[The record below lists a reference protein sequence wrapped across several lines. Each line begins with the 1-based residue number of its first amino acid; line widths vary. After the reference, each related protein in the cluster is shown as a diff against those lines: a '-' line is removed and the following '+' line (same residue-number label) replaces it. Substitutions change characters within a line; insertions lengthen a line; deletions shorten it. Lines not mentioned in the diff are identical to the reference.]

1 MSSLNQLSQICQR
14 LAPFGWAALLKRHG
28 LDILALDLEKEIYK
42 NISGTI
48 DRSIPGFEDFISSG
62 NRAIEPY
69 TPCKSLLFH
78 AFSSPTVHPGPGN
91 AVVEDNAAYPTIEEL
106 DVLENFIFS
115 VNHGASGVA
124 VRDKVFFETNFVQ
137 ADLVFAIFAYQY
149 RAGSRSINT
158 RYADFV
164 YSRTGVARTGTTNFC
179 YVPSRRTFWT
189 IPDNGDDKIPVLP
202 ARYGVFLAQRRK
214 VRQTEEV
221 MRVSGNAEGSLDYVF
236 PIHKIFPGQ
245 DCILNVDIPLFKYVE
260 NHVSEKLKRAFSFVD
275 ASGNGGFQTS
285 KPPFSVSSK
294 AGDQLVALESIGAS
308 SLVIPLHSDRLVQ
321 IASQG
326 QRIVSFQVPPGD
338 RDNRLFTSFQVS
350 AGGGARMAPEY
361 LNIRFELMPDNS
373 VENLSDQFSTDAG
386 FLRKV
391 ANGGYQ
397 AVQFADHTC
406 DGCLVPDF
414 QAVPPIANRTLAGY
428 SLVTAPDF
436 FPLCDQLEINQWLI
450 DNGLTNKKHFLQ
462 GGPKPLS
469 EDRVPVNPLIEHPS
483 KRQPAFPLPD
493 NLRTTT
499 ALVGMSVFP
508 SSNAKVTVPNQQV
521 TFLTDGAS
529 GVFAPGWDVSLV
541 GDPNVNVPFFGSFGL
556 GSPFPE
562 DAKLCAALNS
572 FWPAVAPD
580 ASRTF
585 LFMSTSFP
593 MLDSELGYHA
603 DHPLVRAGK
612 VQPRLGWD
620 GEQGPFFEG
629 DFAFV
634 NHTSI
639 DRSDYTANALN
650 DQISVKELCGVDAKE
665 WIRRMTVLRNCI
677 SVLPPKTDIVSN
689 AGDDQLQDPLKL
701 IVVAK
706 ILDWENEPDRA
717 DQKLFGEGYLFQ
729 FAAMKGG
736 ARPTNERK
744 RLRTA
749 VARSYTCQISDTF
762 IFWKE
767 NADVKFK
774 MERRATLPI

>member
-14 LAPFGWAALLKRHG
+14 LAPFGWATLLKRHG
-28 LDILALDLEKEIYK
+28 LDILAPNLENEIYK
-42 NISGTI
+42 DISGTI

-62 NRAIEPY
+62 HRAIEPY
-69 TPCKSLLFH
+69 VPCKSLLLH
-78 AFSSPTVHPGPGN
+78 ALSSQNVHPGPGN
-91 AVVEDNAAYPTIEEL
+91 TVVEDNAAYPSIDEL

-115 VNHGASGVA
+115 VNHAASGA
-124 VRDKVFFETNFVQ
+124 PVRDKAFFETNFGQ

-149 RAGSRSINT
+149 RTGSRSVNT

-164 YSRTGVARTGTTNFC
+164 YSRTGIARTGTTSFC

-189 IPDNGDDKIPVLP
+189 IPGNDDDKIPVLP
-202 ARYGVFLAQRRK
+202 ARYGVYLAQKRK
-214 VRQTEEV
+214 ARQTDEV
-221 MRVSGNAEGSLDYVF
+221 VHVSGNTQGNLDYVF
-236 PIHKIFPGQ
+236 PIHKIFPGRE
-245 DCILNVDIPLFKYVE
+245 CVSNVDIPHFKYAE

-275 ASGNGGFQTS
+275 ASGNAGFQTS

-294 AGDQLVALESIGAS
+294 AGDQLVTLQNTGAS
-308 SLVIPLHSDRLVQ
+308 SLVVPLHSERLVHM
-321 IASQG
+321 ARQG
-326 QRIVSFQVPPGD
+326 QRVVSFSVPPAD
-338 RDNRLFTSFQVS
+338 QNNRFFTSFQILAEGRV
-350 AGGGARMAPEY
+350 RMAPEY
-361 LNIRFELMPDNS
+361 LNIRFELMPNS
-373 VENLSDQFSTDAG
+373 SIENLSDQFSNDAG
-386 FLRKV
+386 FLQKI

-406 DGCLVPDF
+406 DGCIVPEF
-414 QAVPPIANRTLAGY
+414 EGAPPITDRILAAY

-436 FPLCDQLEINQWLI
+436 FPLCDQLEINQWLV
-450 DNGLTNKKHFLQ
+450 DNGLVDRTHFAQ
-462 GGPKPLS
+462 GGPEPLS
-469 EDRVPVNPLIEHPS
+469 ENRIPVNPLIEHPL
-483 KRQPAFPLPD
+483 KVQPAFPLAD

-508 SSNAKVTVPNQQV
+508 SSNAKVTVANQQV
-521 TFLTDGAS
+521 SFLTDGAS

-562 DAKLCAALNS
+562 DSKLCAALNS

-585 LFMSTSFP
+585 LFGSTSFP
-593 MLDSELGYHA
+593 MLDSELGYHTG
-603 DHPLVRAGK
+603 HPLVRAGK
-612 VQPRLGWD
+612 VQPTLGWD

-639 DRSDYTANALN
+639 NRSDYTANALN
-650 DQISVKELCGVDAKE
+650 DEISVKELSAVDAKE

-677 SVLPPKTDIVSN
+677 SVLPPKTDIVSD
-689 AGDDQLQDPLKL
+689 AGSQPQNPLKL

-706 ILDWENEPDRA
+706 VEDWAREPGRA
-717 DQKLFGEGYLFQ
+717 DQRLFGEGYLFQ
-729 FAAMKGG
+729 FAATKGG
-736 ARPTNERK
+736 ARPTTERK

-767 NADVKFK
+767 NADVAFN